1 MSENKD
7 IGNIYNSWC
16 EQVKG
21 NLEKMENEFN
31 EIVNNFNTY
40 VDRYSITVDYS
51 KFSEINQTLGE
62 ISVLAH
68 VGRELLYYGDVDFIE
83 YRNKFSEQMFKVINV
98 SVDIIKRILNREDTP
113 NTMYFYAEYRNLQK
127 LVYEMLNKKLA
138 H

>member
-7 IGNIYNSWC
+7 IENIYNSWC

-40 VDRYSITVDYS
+40 VDRYSIATDYS
-51 KFSEINQTLGE
+51 KFAEINQVLGE
-62 ISVLAH
+62 ISVLIH
-68 VGRELLYYGDVDFIE
+68 VGRETFYNTGVDFIE
-83 YRNKFSEQMFKVINV
+83 YRNKFAEQVFKVINV
-98 SVDIIKRILNREDTP
+98 GVDIIKRIFNREEPIDTI
-113 NTMYFYAEYRNLQK
+113 YFYAEYRNLQK
-127 LVYEMLNKKLA
+127 LVYEMLNKRVS